1 MKVPPGWNPIFLKK
15 VWASNTTIRT
25 RLTTVRLEKVGA
37 STIEIRPRDIGT
49 DTEGWSV
56 GEAKIGPNAQG
67 GDSGGNGD
75 TGEAV
80 RPKYETQQDLDNEK
94 EVCGF

>member
-1 MKVPPGWNPIFLKK
+1 MQNESTIRMESDFLEK

-25 RLTTVRLEKVGA
+25 KLTTVRLEKVGA

-56 GEAKIGPNAQG
+56 GEAKIPVQ
-67 GDSGGNGD
+67 
-75 TGEAV
+75 TLKEALILGMEIQA
-80 RPKYETQQDLDNEK
+80 RQ
-94 EVCGF
+94 

>member
-1 MKVPPGWNPIFLKK
+1 MPSESTARLESDFLEK

-25 RLTTVRLEKVGA
+25 RLTTVRLEKPGA

-56 GEAKIGPNAQG
+56 GKEEIPVKTLEEAIVVGMEIQAR
-67 GDSGGNGD
+67 
-75 TGEAV
+75 E
-80 RPKYETQQDLDNEK
+80 
-94 EVCGF
+94 